1 MFNCWLVYVGVPK
14 VVKSNFLGWVE
25 GVEARLE
32 ERVIRHAVDIVVETE
47 KAASP
52 GVLVHRT
59 VDSSCAALC
68 LSSTFLGRVEERAT
82 SGHNW
87 IGLVL

>member
-1 MFNCWLVYVGVPK
+1 M
-14 VVKSNFLGWVE
+14 
-25 GVEARLE
+25 EARLE
-32 ERVIRHAVDIVVETE
+32 ECVIRQAVDIVVETE
-47 KAASP
+47 KAASTR
-52 GVLVHRT
+52 VLVHGT
-59 VDSSCAALC
+59 VDSGSAALC